1 MLSRVAE
8 RVYWQAR
15 YLERAENTARMLNVF
30 STLLLDL
37 PPRTKLGWHSLVEIT
52 GTHEAFDARYK
63 QATERNVMRFLL
75 AERNGH
81 SILDML
87 AQTREN
93 ARTTRE
99 IMPTEAF
106 EQINNLYYYAKE
118 NAASGVA
125 RGPRHEL
132 LEQIITSCQQISGL
146 MAGTMSRGDAYCFIR
161 LGRSLER
168 ADMTTRIVDVG
179 SGNLLPALGQADD
192 AAETQADTDEPYAN
206 TLWMNILRSLS
217 AYQMYRQNVKHRV
230 NAEDVVAFLLQDEEF
245 PRSTTHGLITLTHVL
260 RKLPN
265 TVKVAKQVD
274 KTLRFVQKGKMNQL
288 LEHGLLQFIDDLQL
302 EIASIHQKI
311 ADTWFLPNK

>member
-52 GTHEAFDARYK
+52 GTYQAFDAKYK

-75 AERNGH
+75 VDNNGH
-81 SILDML
+81 SVLDML
-87 AQTREN
+87 AHTREN

-106 EQINNLYYYAKE
+106 EQINNLYYFAKD

-132 LEQIITSCQQISGL
+132 LEEIISRCQQISGL
-146 MAGTMSRGDAYCFIR
+146 MAGTMGRGEAYCFIR

-179 SGNLLPALGQADD
+179 SGNLLPALGRVDSNEDVAAD
-192 AAETQADTDEPYAN
+192 AHEPYAS

-217 AYQMYRQNVKHRV
+217 AYQMYRQHVKHRV
-230 NAEDVVAFLLQDEEF
+230 NAVDVVAYLLQDEEF
-245 PRSTTHGLITLTHVL
+245 PRATTHALITLTHVL
-260 RKLPN
+260 KKLPN
-265 TVKVAKQVD
+265 NTKVAKQVD
-274 KTLRFVQKGKMNQL
+274 KTLRFVQKGRIDL
-288 LEHGLLQFIDDLQL
+288 LLDDGLLKYIDDLQM

>member
-15 YLERAENTARMLNVF
+15 YLERAENTARLLNVF

-37 PPRTKLGWHSLVEIT
+37 PAGIKLGWQSLVQIT
-52 GTHEAFDARYK
+52 GTEEAFAATDK
-63 QATERNVMRFLL
+63 QANERNVMRFLL
-75 AERNGH
+75 AENNGY

-106 EQINNLYYYAKE
+106 EQINELYYFARD
-118 NAASGVA
+118 NAVTGIA

-132 LEQIITSCQQISGL
+132 LEEIIASCQQISGL
-146 MAGTMSRGDAYCFIR
+146 MAGSMSRGAAYSFIR
-161 LGRSLER
+161 LGRNLER
-168 ADMTTRIVDVG
+168 ADMTTRVVDVG
-179 SGNLLPALGQADD
+179 SGDLLPEIDSAQAQP
-192 AAETQADTDEPYAN
+192 ESNEPYEN
-206 TLWMNILRSLS
+206 TLWMNILRSQS
-217 AYQMYRQNVKHRV
+217 GYQMYRQHVKNRV
-230 NAEDVVAFLLQDEEF
+230 NAEDVVAFLLQDDEF
-245 PRSTTHGLITLTHVL
+245 PRAVIHTLTTITHVL

-265 TVKVAKQVD
+265 SEKTARQVA
-274 KTLRFVQKGKMNQL
+274 KTLRFVQKGKIKEL
-288 LEHGLLQFIDDLQL
+288 LEKGLFQYLDDLQV
-302 EIASIHQKI
+302 EIAAIHQNI